1 MLLKLKRK
9 FILVTMGIVLGMLG
23 IIFSMLYTFTEADLK
38 KESLDALEIVSQA
51 ARQPMGLSSANR
63 EVKQPYFAIYVD
75 RWGNCSAAGYSYWDL
90 TNEAF
95 LQSLVSQVN
104 SRGRVRG
111 TLEKMQLMYCVTD
124 ARNAQAYVFLDI
136 SGYYASLTSLVESCI
151 VIGVVSMAAFFVLIF
166 FLSRWMMRPV
176 EKSWQQ
182 QKQFISD
189 ASHELKTPLA
199 VIMSNAELLQNPDI
213 DNSQKEKF
221 SESIFSTS
229 KQMRSLVEGLL
240 ELTRADNGQ
249 VKKAFEKLNLSTCVE
264 NAVLPFE
271 AVFFEKG
278 LRLETSVTPNI
289 VVTGSVTHLKQVVDI
304 LLDNAQKYA
313 SSGVVNLSLERQ
325 GKRCLLAV
333 SNPGTPIPTEEL
345 ENIFERFYRMDKARS
360 ADGSFG
366 LGLSI
371 AKTII
376 QEHRGKIWAVSNQT
390 GNCFFVELPCE

>member
-9 FILVTMGIVLGMLG
+9 FILVTMGIVLTMLG
-23 IIFSMLYTFTEADLK
+23 IIFSMLYSFTKVDLK
-38 KESLDALEIVSQA
+38 KENLDALEIVTQA
-51 ARQPMGLSSANR
+51 ARQPVGLSDANR
-63 EVKQPYFAIYVD
+63 EVKQPYFAVYVD

-90 TNEAF
+90 TDEVF
-95 LQSLVSQVN
+95 LQSLVTQVN
-104 SRGRVRG
+104 NRGRARG
-111 TLEKMQLMYCVTD
+111 ELEKFQLMYNVTNT
-124 ARNAQAYVFLDI
+124 RNMQVYVFLDI
-136 SGYYASLTSLVESCI
+136 SGYYSSLTSLVESSI
-151 VIGVVSMAAFFVLIF
+151 LIGAVSLAAFFVLIF
-166 FLSRWMMRPV
+166 FLVRWMIRPV

-189 ASHELKTPLA
+189 ASHELNTPLA
-199 VIMSNAELLQNPDI
+199 VIMSNAELLQNPDFGGT
-213 DNSQKEKF
+213 QKEKF
-221 SESIFSTS
+221 SESIFTTS

-249 VKKAFEKLNLSTCVE
+249 VKRTFEQLDLSACVE

-278 LRLETSVTPNI
+278 LRLEASVTPHI
-289 VVTGSVTHLKQVVDI
+289 ITTGSITHLKQVVDI

-313 SSGVVNLSLERQ
+313 SAGVVNLSLERR
-325 GKRCLLAV
+325 GRKCVLAV
-333 SNPGTPIPTEEL
+333 SNPGTPIPTEDL
-345 ENIFERFYRMDKARS
+345 ENIFERFYRVDKARS

-371 AKTII
+371 AKSIVE
-376 QEHRGKIWAVSNQT
+376 EHDGRIWAVSNQT